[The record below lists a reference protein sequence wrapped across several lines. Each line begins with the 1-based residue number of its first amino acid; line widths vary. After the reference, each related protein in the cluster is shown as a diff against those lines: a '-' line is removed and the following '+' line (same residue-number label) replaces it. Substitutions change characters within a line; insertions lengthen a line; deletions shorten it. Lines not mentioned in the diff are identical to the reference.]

1 MSGFFYGCF
10 RGLFI
15 AVGRVLFRFR
25 TLGKEHVPMQG
36 GLLVAANHA
45 SYLDIPALGCA
56 LPRRAY
62 FLGRY
67 DLFPNRLLGP
77 LLRRLGW
84 IPMRHYRLDRE
95 SFRTAIELIKG
106 GKAVVI
112 YPEGTRSKDGR
123 LGPGKPGI
131 GIIVAETGCR
141 VLPVYLEGTHDV
153 LPVGAVWIRLRPIRV
168 RIGEPLDFSSNAA
181 HYAGKQFFQ
190 HVSRT
195 VMERIA
201 ELGAVAQPKSRSGGS
216 HRAGTPESQPATGP
230 RHAE

>member
-10 RGLFI
+10 WVLFNVI
-15 AVGRVLFRFR
+15 GRILFRFR
-25 TLGKEHVPMQG
+25 TVGGEHLPRRG

-56 LPRRAY
+56 LRRRVY
-62 FLGRY
+62 YLGRY
-67 DLFPNRLLGP
+67 DLFPNRLLGRV
-77 LLRRLGW
+77 LRSLGW

-95 SFRTAIELIKG
+95 SFGKAIELIKQG
-106 GKAVVI
+106 HAVVI

-153 LPVGAVWIRLRPIRV
+153 LPVGAGWPRLRPILV
-168 RIGEPLDFSSNAA
+168 RIGEPIDFSSDAA
-181 HYAGKQFFQ
+181 QGAGKPFFQ
-190 HVSRT
+190 LVSRT

-201 ELGAVAQPKSRSGGS
+201 ELGAVTPPTPRSGGS
-216 HRAGTPESQPATGP
+216 ARAGTPESQPAAGP